1 MPAAAARR
9 TSPSGTI
16 PLVVAG
22 GGGGAANNGV
32 NGGDSGHMG
41 GSLRGVNVANGMGGR
56 PGIPPGA
63 MGTPGGDAAGLGADC
78 HYREDGVAGQP
89 GASFQ
94 GGAGG
99 GRADT
104 YENYGGG
111 GGGGGYYGGAG
122 GGGGA
127 YCAFWEAEH
136 AAAGG
141 GGGGS
146 SYVKPGATQ
155 VALTDG
161 YQSGNGAIVIQY

>member
-1 MPAAAARR
+1 M
-9 TSPSGTI
+9 
-16 PLVVAG
+16 
-22 GGGGAANNGV
+22 
-32 NGGDSGHMG
+32 NGGDSGHLG
-41 GSLRGVNVANGMGGR
+41 GSLRGVSVANGMGGL

-78 HYREDGVAGQP
+78 RYRENGVGGPARRLVP
-89 GASFQ
+89 GRCRRRPR
-94 GGAGG
+94 GHL
-99 GRADT
+99 R
-104 YENYGGG
+104 EPRRRRRWRRLH
-111 GGGGGYYGGAG
+111 GGAG

-127 YCAFWEAEH
+127 YCAFWDAEH

-155 VALTDG
+155 VTHTDG